1 LNVVSLKNWIGR
13 SWSKGKFTDGL
24 NSIKTA
30 AKHFLLT
37 NSTKTSQDSNL
48 SNEIREQLTTP
59 LIRTPISANNFFF
72 SSFQTPTKS
81 PELDNEIIINAVE
94 KEVDVLRAFLSAKN
108 NDNLNS
114 IFSTR
119 RFWLLNI
126 ETYPKLTK
134 LAEIL
139 LNINSSSA
147 CIERYFSICGFC
159 SKKNR
164 ANTHADLFVMKTML
178 RANINI
184 LKKIQKIKLSKNYVD
199 CVLFY
204 I

>member
-1 LNVVSLKNWIGR
+1 MNVVSLKNWIGR
-13 SWSKGKFTDGL
+13 SWSKEKFTDGL

-59 LIRTPISANNFFF
+59 LIKTQISANNFFF
-72 SSFQTPTKS
+72 SSFQTSTKS
-81 PELDNEIIINAVE
+81 PELDNEIIINEVE
-94 KEVDVLRAFLSAKN
+94 KEVYVLRAFLSAKN

-119 RFWLLNI
+119 RFWLLI

-159 SKKNR
+159 SKKKPSKYSCQ
-164 ANTHADLFVMKTML
+164 FVCHENN
-178 RANINI
+178 A
-184 LKKIQKIKLSKNYVD
+184 QSKH
-199 CVLFY
+199 
-204 I
+204 